1 MALSN
6 EYDFIIV
13 GAGPAGCSLARGL
26 ANSLSRPSVCLVEA
40 GSINNDASN
49 RVIGN
54 LFVQKMNPDQAKLYE
69 SKPQQAL
76 SGRKIDLTR
85 GAGLGGSSAVN
96 FTAWTVPPRDDFE
109 AIADVTGDPSWRWEN
124 AKRRYKALETYHDKH
139 PEVPA
144 GTERY
149 LSPKSADHGYSG
161 PLHVGFDNRWD
172 SYATEMMDIWSD
184 NGYSINP
191 DLGNGDF
198 LGISICPKTVHRG
211 TRVTADNLLY
221 PLPSNLHIKTE
232 SHVRRV
238 IFEGKRATGI
248 SLLDGTVLSARKEVI
263 LCAGALDT
271 PKILMHSG
279 IGPAEQLSKFGIQV
293 IVDSQFVGLNT
304 KDHYHVALKY
314 GRSEESNEVA
324 AFFRDKARQEAALR
338 EWNLYRTGDF
348 SNLGTA
354 MNMGF
359 FKNDAVLKSQEFK
372 SLPKEEQT
380 RLEMP
385 TVPTYEIAVLG
396 IAPEYYLAPE
406 TSPPLLSVL
415 VFVHNS
421 QYNGSMRLVS
431 DDPTVPLDFDVG
443 FMVHPYDRRVAIE
456 ATKEVLKVTGSAAFR
471 KDEHPTQAAF
481 DVPKD
486 DSDESILAFWN
497 KDCTSTW
504 HTVGSCK
511 MGRRGDETAV
521 VDTQF
526 SVKGFKGLRV
536 ADLSVLPVLV
546 SAHTQ
551 TAAYQIG
558 MLAAEKLVAE
568 YSLNGKPAL

>member
-1 MALSN
+1 MSSKN

-40 GSINNDASN
+40 GGINNDASN

-54 LFVQKMNPDQAKLYE
+54 LFVQKMNPEQAKLYE
-69 SKPQQAL
+69 SKPQKAL

-109 AIADVTGDPSWRWEN
+109 AIANVTGDPSWRI
-124 AKRRYKALETYHDKH
+124 RRSQLEQ
-139 PEVPA
+139 
-144 GTERY
+144 RY
-149 LSPKSADHGYSG
+149 LNPKAADHGYAG
-161 PLHVGFDNRWD
+161 PLHIGFDDRWD
-172 SYATEMMDIWSD
+172 IYATEMMENWSD
-184 NGYSINP
+184 NGCPINP

-221 PLPSNLHIKTE
+221 PLPSNLHIKTA
-232 SHVRRV
+232 SHVRLV
-238 IFEGKRATGI
+238 ILEGKRAAGI

-263 LCAGALDT
+263 LSAGALDT

-279 IGPAEQLSKFGIQV
+279 IGPAEQLSKFGIQT
-293 IVDSQFVGLNT
+293 IVDNKFVGQNT

-314 GRSEESNEVA
+314 GRSEESNKVA

-348 SNLGTA
+348 TNLGTS

-359 FKNDAVLKSQEFK
+359 FKSDAVLKSQEFE
-372 SLPKEEQT
+372 SLPKEEQA

-443 FMVHPYDRRVAIE
+443 FMAHPYDRRVAIE
-456 ATKEVLKVTGSAAFR
+456 ATKEVMKVTGSTAFR

-526 SVKGFKGLRV
+526 SVKGVKGLRV

-546 SAHTQ
+546 SSHTQ
-551 TAAYQIG
+551 AAAYQIG
-558 MLAAEKLVAE
+558 MLAAEKLIPE
-568 YSLNGKPAL
+568 YRLNGKPAL

>member
-1 MALSN
+1 MASN
-6 EYDFIIV
+6 NENDFIVV

-40 GSINNDASN
+40 GGINNDASN

-54 LFVQKMNPDQAKLYE
+54 LFVQKMNPDQTKLYE

-149 LSPKSADHGYSG
+149 LNTKAADHGYSG
-161 PLHVGFDNRWD
+161 PLHIGFDNRWD

-184 NGYSINP
+184 NGYPINT
-191 DLGNGDF
+191 DLGNGNS

-221 PLPSNLHIKTE
+221 PLPSNLHIKTA
-232 SHVRRV
+232 SQVRLV
-238 IFEGKRATGI
+238 IFEGNQATGI

-263 LCAGALDT
+263 LSAGALDT

-279 IGPAEQLSKFGIQV
+279 IGPAEQLSKFGIRT
-293 IVDSQFVGLNT
+293 IVNNKFVGQNT

-338 EWNLYRTGDF
+338 EWNLYRTGHF
-348 SNLGTA
+348 TNLGTA

-359 FKNDAVLKSQEFK
+359 FKSDAVLNSQEFK
-372 SLPKEEQT
+372 SLPKEEQA

-396 IAPEYYLAPE
+396 IAPEYYLASE
-406 TSPPLLSVL
+406 TSPLC
-415 VFVHNS
+415 
-421 QYNGSMRLVS
+421 Y
-431 DDPTVPLDFDVG
+431 DPTVPLDFDIG
-443 FMVHPYDRRVAIE
+443 FMAHPYDRRVAIE
-456 ATKEVLKVTGSAAFR
+456 ATKEVLGVTGSTTFR

-511 MGRRGDETAV
+511 MGRHGDETAV

-526 SVKGFKGLRV
+526 SVKGVKGLRV

-546 SAHTQ
+546 SSHTQ
-551 TAAYQIG
+551 TAAYQIV
-558 MLAAEKLVAE
+558 L
-568 YSLNGKPAL
+568 